1 MFIPK
6 LIRNEIKY
14 ANNHYRDFVHVNDVM
29 DAIRI
34 LIDTDVDVRGVI
46 DLGTGKSKSIREL
59 AKKFCTDYIETV
71 GDKHERID
79 NKSNPKELW
88 ALGWRSKIDIIDYIS
103 QEKNLTND
111 ENLNIM

>member
-1 MFIPK
+1 MSNPRS
-6 LIRNEIKY
+6 LCSYTN
-14 ANNHYRDFVHVNDVM
+14 ATQDGNGSVPSAHMCRDNG
-29 DAIRI
+29 
-34 LIDTDVDVRGVI
+34 GV
-46 DLGTGKSKSIREL
+46 GTGKSKSIRDL

-111 ENLNIM
+111 ENLNIRNVGIKAT